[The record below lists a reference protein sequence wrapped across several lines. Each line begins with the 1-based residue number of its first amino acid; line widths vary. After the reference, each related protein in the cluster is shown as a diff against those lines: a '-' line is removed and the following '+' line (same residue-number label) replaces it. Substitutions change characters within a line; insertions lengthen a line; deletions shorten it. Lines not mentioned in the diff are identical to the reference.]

1 MPAICIYVKRAA
13 KPSRTGQNLLSF
25 MATCSTCPQI
35 KMTTTIDTT
44 TALKI
49 YRDMVLIREFEE
61 ALDRLFASGAIRGT
75 AHFCIGQE
83 ATAVGIS
90 GALKKGDYVISY
102 HRGHGH
108 FLAQGGDPRR
118 IMAELYGKETG
129 YSGGR
134 GGSQHVSSL
143 DVGFLGS
150 NGITGGGMP
159 IGTGAA
165 LSLKMQGKDGV
176 VVVFFGDGA
185 ANQGAFHESINLA
198 AVWKLPVLF
207 VCENNLYS
215 MFTHINETTAVEDI
229 SRRAAAYDI
238 VGEQVNGNDVQEVLA
253 CAETAVLRARA
264 GGGPTLIECKTY
276 RHHGHSKSDKRAY
289 RTREEEAEW
298 LDRDPIASF
307 RNFVLS
313 EGIATE
319 EELADREREVGQRVE
334 ESIKYA
340 EESPL
345 PSPVDLESSVFAD

>member
-1 MPAICIYVKRAA
+1 
-13 KPSRTGQNLLSF
+13 
-25 MATCSTCPQI
+25 
-35 KMTTTIDTT
+35 MTTTIDPK
-44 TALKI
+44 TALKL
-49 YRDMVLIREFEE
+49 YQDMVLIREFEE
-61 ALDRLFASGAIRGT
+61 ALDRLFASGVIRGT
-75 AHFCIGQE
+75 AHFCVGQE
-83 ATAVGIS
+83 ATAVGVS
-90 GALKKGDYVISY
+90 GALEDGDYVISY

-118 IMAELYGKETG
+118 IMAELYGKQTG

-134 GGSQHVSSL
+134 GGSQHVSCL

-165 LSLKMQGKDGV
+165 LALKMQGKNGV

-215 MFTHINETTAVEDI
+215 MFTHISETTAVEDI
-229 SRRAAAYDI
+229 SRRADAYDI
-238 VGEQVNGNDVQEVLA
+238 AGEQVNGNDVQDVLA
-253 CAETAVLRARA
+253 CAERAILRARA
-264 GGGPTLIECKTY
+264 GEGPTLIECKTY
-276 RHHGHSKSDKRAY
+276 RQLGHSKSDQRAY

-298 LDRDPIASF
+298 ENRDPIASF
-307 RNFVLS
+307 RNLILS
-313 EGIATE
+313 ESIATE
-319 EELADREREVGQRVE
+319 EELAEKEQEVEQLIE

-345 PSPVDLESSVFAD
+345 PSPDDLETSVFAD

>member
-1 MPAICIYVKRAA
+1 
-13 KPSRTGQNLLSF
+13 
-25 MATCSTCPQI
+25 
-35 KMTTTIDTT
+35 MTTTIDTT
-44 TALKI
+44 TALKL
-49 YRDMVLIREFEE
+49 YQDMVLIREFEE
-61 ALDRLFASGAIRGT
+61 ALDRLFASGVIRGT
-75 AHFCIGQE
+75 AHFCVGQE
-83 ATAVGIS
+83 ATAVGVS
-90 GALKKGDYVISY
+90 GALAEGDYVISY

-118 IMAELYGKETG
+118 IMAELYGKQTG

-134 GGSQHVSSL
+134 GGSQHVSCL

-165 LSLKMQGKDGV
+165 LALKMQGKEGV

-215 MFTHINETTAVEDI
+215 MFTHISETTAVEDI
-229 SRRAAAYDI
+229 SRRADAYDI
-238 VGEQVNGNDVQEVLA
+238 AGEQVNGNDVQEVLA
-253 CAETAVLRARA
+253 CAERAILKARA
-264 GGGPTLIECKTY
+264 GEGPTLIECKTY
-276 RHHGHSKSDKRAY
+276 RQLGHSKSDKRAY

-298 LDRDPIASF
+298 ENRDPIASF
-307 RNFVLS
+307 RNLILS
-313 EGIATE
+313 ESIATE
-319 EELADREREVGQRVE
+319 EELAEKEQEVEQLIE

-345 PSPVDLESSVFAD
+345 PSPDDLETSVFAD